1 MRVIKVRL
9 TDEQY
14 EALAGKDQRVM
25 FDLIEILEAFKEDGT
40 PAKKKNKNSK
50 KGG

>member
-1 MRVIKVRL
+1 MSVIKVKL

-25 FDLIEILEAFKEDGT
+25 FELIEILEAFKEDGT
-40 PAKKKNKNSK
+40 PAKKKKNSK